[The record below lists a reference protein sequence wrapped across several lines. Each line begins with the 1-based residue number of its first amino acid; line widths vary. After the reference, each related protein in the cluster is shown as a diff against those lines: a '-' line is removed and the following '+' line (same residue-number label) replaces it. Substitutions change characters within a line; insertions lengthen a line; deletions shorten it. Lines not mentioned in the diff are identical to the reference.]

1 MIRLHSVCRSLQR
14 VVVAVVSVC
23 LLIGVGGCSQE
34 QLWPKVAQESAIGDT
49 PHLKPYPAHDGVDF
63 SDMQVAIIAHSSE
76 HQDADRRSAFIESA
90 VNSQGMKGIV
100 MQSHGDTGGQQRLVQ
115 DAIAR
120 GVSVIILGYDNAQG
134 WNNTLSQ
141 ARAAGI
147 PVILHEE
154 HTDTSE
160 YIHQYIANKLYA
172 ATIVWQESYQLTTA
186 DQAKT
191 QLAQTIADVINDEP
205 HSRIITLDTAWLSD

>member
-1 MIRLHSVCRSLQR
+1 MKIVHHLHITICRVIAGALSM
-14 VVVAVVSVC
+14 C

-34 QLWPKVAQESAIGDT
+34 QFWPKVAQESAIGDT

-90 VNSQGMKGIV
+90 VNTQGMKGIV

-115 DAIAR
+115 DAIDR
-120 GVSVIILGYDNAQG
+120 GVSVIILGYDSAQG
-134 WNNTLSQ
+134 WSNTLSQ

-172 ATIVWQESYQLTTA
+172 ATIVWRESHQSTTS

-205 HSRIITLDTAWLSD
+205 HSRTLTLDTAWLSE

>member
-1 MIRLHSVCRSLQR
+1 MKIVHHLHITICRVIAGALSM
-14 VVVAVVSVC
+14 C

-49 PHLKPYPAHDGVDF
+49 PHLEPYPAHDGVDF

-76 HQDADRRSAFIESA
+76 HQDTDRRSAFIESA
-90 VNSQGMKGIV
+90 VNIQGMKAIV
-100 MQSHGDTGGQQRLVQ
+100 MQSHGDAGGQQRLVQ
-115 DAIAR
+115 DAITR
-120 GVSVIILGYDNAQG
+120 GLSAIILAYDSAQG
-134 WNNTLSQ
+134 WDDTLAK

-154 HTDTSE
+154 YAQKGEEID
-160 YIHQYIANKLYA
+160 QYIANKLYA
-172 ATIVWQESYQLTTA
+172 ARIVWQESHQSTTA

-191 QLAQTIADVINDEP
+191 QLAQTIVDVINNEP
-205 HSRIITLDTAWLSD
+205 HARTLTLDTAWLSE